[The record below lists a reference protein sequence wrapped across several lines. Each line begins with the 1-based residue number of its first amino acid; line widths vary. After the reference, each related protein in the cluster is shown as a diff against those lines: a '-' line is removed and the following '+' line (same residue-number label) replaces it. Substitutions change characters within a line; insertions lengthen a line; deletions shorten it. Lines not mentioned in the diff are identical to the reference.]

1 MRNREKGSFT
11 VEAALLMPMILGV
24 TVLFIYISMFCFD
37 RCTILY
43 VSEFACLNALNESD
57 PESYAKGNIDAELS
71 KKLICRW
78 DTDISVASDET
89 GITASI
95 RASSG
100 VFGGVY
106 EYIVRA
112 NKHFCPDY

>member
-1 MRNREKGSFT
+1 MSNREKGSFT

-43 VSEFACLNALNESD
+43 VSDLACLSALNEPD
-57 PESYAKGNIDAELS
+57 PETYAKASIDTELS

-78 DTDISVASDET
+78 DTDISVSSDET

-95 RASSG
+95 RANAAI
-100 VFGGVY
+100 FGGVY
-106 EYIVRA
+106 EYKVRA
-112 NKHFCPDY
+112 NKHFRPDY